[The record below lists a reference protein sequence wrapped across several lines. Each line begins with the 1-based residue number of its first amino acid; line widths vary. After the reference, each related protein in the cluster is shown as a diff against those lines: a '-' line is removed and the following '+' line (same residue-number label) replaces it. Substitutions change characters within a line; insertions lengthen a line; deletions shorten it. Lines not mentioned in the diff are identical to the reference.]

1 MGIYKSDMDRIGG
14 MNVKEFTDKW
24 GGEDWELLDR
34 YVQFTRDIWMIT
46 IWKLFFFFREREDD
60 YNKINHR

>member
-1 MGIYKSDMDRIGG
+1 MDRIGG

-46 IWKLFFFFREREDD
+46 IWKLFFFREREDD